1 MMAVPLSSGLLQT
14 FSELLDVGLAG
25 LVKMPFVA
33 SFEERVLDV
42 VEVVEVADQGIGVD
56 EVNEPLVG

>member
-1 MMAVPLSSGLLQT
+1 MAVPLSSGLLQT
-14 FSELLDVGLAG
+14 FSEA
-25 LVKMPFVA
+25 LVRGGGEGWLRCHSWHFR
-33 SFEERVLDV
+33 ERVLDV